1 MKLPLAI
8 LLALSLVLPGPGVPA
23 SRVPEPVRFTSAA
36 LPPVREGT
44 QGSDPAFDIG
54 VPAGDG
60 YSPYSLSLDPAR
72 NLAYVYHSTIAGGKA
87 VISVVDLTAA
97 RVVRL
102 LAGPKMEYGAPGRL
116 LIAPDGR
123 RLFLQEV
130 GGNTLSTI
138 DTQTGAVKKLL
149 DGARD
154 MALSEDGKLLYV
166 AGEKEL
172 AAHNVADLVAGKQR
186 PVWRSPAA
194 YTRLATGGGRLLAV
208 AYATGRSMVVFDAR
222 TGTEVAR
229 APLPADLTTFSPGP
243 DGGWG
248 VVSAGEHPRLI
259 RYDAALKP
267 LGETPIP
274 YAANLSY
281 DAGTNRFLAG
291 GWRYDES
298 EPRGHGVMLAIGGAD
313 GRIIDEVRWSNTS
326 PPTVFAARDE
336 DELVA
341 FTTDGPSI
349 LHLLDRQSL
358 APRSDIEMGVRA
370 LEIAADRGKT
380 LYVADD
386 LGRIHALA
394 LPGGN
399 EVALWQGG
407 GPIALDQANG
417 RLYVNRG
424 ERVVALSLV
433 DGSVVAEF
441 PQGGAPAPD
450 PKRDL
455 VYIADRGVTMYDRNG
470 KKLGDLPST
479 FPDPKGFSP
488 NPYAYAAEVNPVT
501 GHVAV
506 VLHNGIPG
514 SNGGSFLR
522 IYEPQSDKYLTPPAP
537 HSFIMDVLADSNG
550 QWYVAYSIARNEEA
564 VQTLSADGTE
574 LRRLDHRT
582 GFLAL
587 DEGRDEL
594 YLFSD
599 GRVTRLAAST
609 LAALEVFAGPPASG
623 SLAYSPETGAA
634 YLVDRASSRDRRR
647 APGEPCAA
655 RAEAGARK
663 DPARC
668 ASLWPRDHGKRQE
681 ARADRPVRPDLS
693 KRGREDVAVAP

>member
-1 MKLPLAI
+1 MR
-8 LLALSLVLPGPGVPA
+8 G
-23 SRVPEPVRFTSAA
+23 
-36 LPPVREGT
+36 RE
-44 QGSDPAFDIG
+44 
-54 VPAGDG
+54 
-60 YSPYSLSLDPAR
+60 R
-72 NLAYVYHSTIAGGKA
+72 K
-87 VISVVDLTAA
+87 
-97 RVVRL
+97 
-102 LAGPKMEYGAPGRL
+102 
-116 LIAPDGR
+116 
-123 RLFLQEV
+123 
-130 GGNTLSTI
+130 
-138 DTQTGAVKKLL
+138 
-149 DGARD
+149 
-154 MALSEDGKLLYV
+154 
-166 AGEKEL
+166 
-172 AAHNVADLVAGKQR
+172 
-186 PVWRSPAA
+186 WRA
-194 YTRLATGGGRLLAV
+194 
-208 AYATGRSMVVFDAR
+208 
-222 TGTEVAR
+222 

-599 GRVTRLAAST
+599 GRATRLAAST

-634 YLVDRASSRDRRR
+634 YLVDRASSRIAVAPLANLAPLALKPAPAKIPPDAQAYGLAITASGKKRALIGQFDRTYRSADGKTWQSLLDSLDLQFANMTAVEGGTLFATGRQRVRRR
-647 APGEPCAA
+647 GRLAQPGRRRVVGVADGRPDRPCAA
-655 RAEAGARK
+655 RSR
-663 DPARC
+663 
-668 ASLWPRDHGKRQE
+668 
-681 ARADRPVRPDLS
+681 ARAGRAARRISSTGVRVFCA
-693 KRGREDVAVAP
+693 GTQ